1 MHLPILHAMET
12 NLVDSQWT
20 DERVLDL
27 VRKLRNDL
35 IKDFLDERHLKEYL
49 FNEYRIKDLSPIK
62 IEFIRKDLKELLI
75 SPVNVNHYGPL
86 IDQIRATDSAA
97 LTENNEKLFYKE
109 LEGLFKKFIY

>member
-1 MHLPILHAMET
+1 MET
-12 NLVDSQWT
+12 KLVDSQWT

-49 FNEYRIKDLSPIK
+49 LTEFRIKDLAPIK

-75 SPVNVNHYGPL
+75 SPVNISHYAPL
-86 IDQIRATDSAA
+86 IEHIRTTDSAA

-109 LEGLFKKFIY
+109 LDLVFKKFLY